1 MGRIVGVP
9 IRLGTSRPGASPTT
23 ASEWSANEEGEIVR
37 VGRVISL
44 VIGSL
49 LTLAALG
56 MLFGAGAIGLATALQ
71 RDDNGYFDV
80 TLDRIESD
88 AVAVISGDLT
98 FASEPGTP
106 QWILDLLDVDVRLG
120 VSNAADGDVFVGIAR
135 SADVDRYLADVAH
148 DVVVEADGDIVI
160 LRETAGGSA
169 VGQPDDQD
177 FWTESASG
185 SGTQVI
191 EWETRTGRWTALVM
205 NADASPG
212 VSIDVEVGVRAG
224 FLIPAAFLLLGI
236 GLLVLFGGVAL
247 IVFGALGLRHAPP
260 DDEQPGRPAAT
271 GSAVGSVSDAEQVR
285 DREAVMLV
293 GRLDPDVSRW
303 QWLVK
308 WFLVIPH
315 GIVLLFLWI
324 AFFVLTFI
332 AGVAVL
338 FTGRYPRALFDFDVG
353 VLRWTW
359 RVTFYAFSGGLG
371 TDRYPPFTLAD
382 DPSYPARL
390 NVEYPEHLSRGLVLV
405 KWWLLAIPH
414 YIVLAVFSGG
424 STIWIDVDG
433 DTATVVKVSSV
444 GLLGALT
451 MIAAI
456 ALLFRGRHL
465 RSLFEFIVGIN
476 RWIARVTVYVALM
489 TDKYPPFRLDQG
501 ETEPGGAPGVD
512 EGVPVPAASGP
523 ASPDT
528 GTWLPPTPR

>member
-1 MGRIVGVP
+1 MRIGRI
-9 IRLGTSRPGASPTT
+9 IA
-23 ASEWSANEEGEIVR
+23 
-37 VGRVISL
+37 L

-49 LTLAALG
+49 MTLAALG

-71 RDDNGYFDV
+71 RDDDGYFEV

-88 AVAVISGDLT
+88 AVAVISDDLT
-98 FASEPGTP
+98 FASDPGTP
-106 QWILDLLDVDVRLG
+106 QWTLDLLDVDVRLT
-120 VSNAADGDVFVGIAR
+120 VSSANEGDVFVGIAR
-135 SADVDRYLADVAH
+135 SADIDRYLTDVAH
-148 DVVVEADGDIVI
+148 DVVVEVDGDTPI
-160 LRETAGGSA
+160 LRHRAGDST
-169 VGQPDDQD
+169 VDQPDEQD

-191 EWETRTGRWTALVM
+191 EWEAQSGHWTALVM

-212 VSIDVEVGVRAG
+212 VSVDVEAGARAG
-224 FLIPAAFLLLGI
+224 FLVPVAFFLFGLGLLL
-236 GLLVLFGGVAL
+236 LFGGVAL

-260 DDEQPGRPAAT
+260 DDEQRG
-271 GSAVGSVSDAEQVR
+271 GSAAPGAAVDAMTGVDQVR
-285 DREAVMLV
+285 EREAVMLD

-308 WFLVIPH
+308 WLLVIPH
-315 GIVLLFLWI
+315 GIILLFLWL

-353 VLRWTW
+353 VLRWSW
-359 RVTFYAFSGGLG
+359 RVTFYAFYGGLG

-390 NVEYPEHLSRGLVLV
+390 NVEYPENLSRGLVLV

-414 YIVLAVFSGG
+414 YIVLGVFYGG
-424 STIWIDVDG
+424 STIWIDIDDG
-433 DTATVVKVSSV
+433 TTTVVQVSSA
-444 GLLGALT
+444 GLLGVLT
-451 MIAAI
+451 MITAI

-465 RSLFEFIVGIN
+465 RSLFDLIIGIN
-476 RWIARVTVYVALM
+476 RWIARVTVYAALM
-489 TDKYPPFRLDQG
+489 TDRYPPFRLDQG
-501 ETEPGGAPGVD
+501 ETDPGRSPGD
-512 EGVPVPAASGP
+512 EEGVPRPSVSGP
-523 ASPDT
+523 TSNVG